1 MPSAAGFRWMFGS
14 PASALEGFSLSGGLM
29 RVRVTVPATSANL
42 GPGFD
47 CLALALSL
55 RNEVEATLSDE
66 PRVEVRGEGAG
77 VLPDGE
83 ANVVYQAAQ
92 AAAQQ
97 AGVAGV
103 AFAFRCTNRIPLDR
117 GLGSSA
123 AARVAGIAAANQLL
137 GSPLDF
143 SSLVRLSVELEGHP
157 DNAVAA
163 WVGGL
168 VVSVR
173 DSEGRVWWQRV
184 VAERFPVV
192 VCVPEVRVSTRE
204 ARARLPQQV
213 SLQDA
218 VFNVGRAALL
228 VAALSNGDPKTLAV
242 ATQDRL
248 HQPYRQ
254 AMVPGLGEAMTAAR
268 EAGAW
273 GAVLSGA
280 GSSLLAFCPSERA
293 EEVGE
298 AMCAALARR
307 GVASRWL
314 SLPLDPQGAVV
325 EQLPEGGG
333 RWDG

>member
-1 MPSAAGFRWMFGS
+1 
-14 PASALEGFSLSGGLM
+14 M

-47 CLALALSL
+47 CLALALGL

-66 PRVEVRGEGAG
+66 PKVDVRGEGAG

-83 ANVVYQAAQ
+83 ANVVYRAAQ
-92 AAAQQ
+92 AVAER
-97 AGVAGV
+97 AGAKGA

-123 AARVAGIAAANQLL
+123 AARVAGIAAADQLL
-137 GSPLDF
+137 GNPLDF
-143 SSLVRLSVELEGHP
+143 PSQVQLSVELEGHP

-163 WVGGL
+163 WLGGL
-168 VVSVR
+168 TVAVR
-173 DSEGRVWWQRV
+173 DSDGRVCWQRV
-184 VAERFPVV
+184 VPERFPEVV
-192 VCVPEVRVSTRE
+192 VCVPEVRVSTHE
-204 ARARLPQQV
+204 ARARLPERV

-228 VAALSNGDPKTLAV
+228 VAALCNGDPQALAV

-248 HQPYRQ
+248 HQPYRE
-254 AMVPGLGEAMTAAR
+254 ALVPGLGEALAAAR

-293 EEVGE
+293 GEVGE
-298 AMCAALARR
+298 AMRAALARR
-307 GVASRWL
+307 GVQSRWL
-314 SLPLDPQGAVV
+314 CLPLAREGVVV
-325 EQLPEGGG
+325 ERLPDGGG
-333 RWDG
+333 GTWDG